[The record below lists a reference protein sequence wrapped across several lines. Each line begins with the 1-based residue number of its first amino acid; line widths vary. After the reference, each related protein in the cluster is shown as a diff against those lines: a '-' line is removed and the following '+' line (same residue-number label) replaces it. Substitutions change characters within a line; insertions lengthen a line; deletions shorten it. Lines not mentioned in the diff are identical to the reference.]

1 MPDEAKIAAVR
12 AALPATGA
20 GIYLNAGSVG
30 PLPAET
36 ARAMSEVADR
46 ELQVGRASYADYLD
60 TLDRRAEAR
69 AAVAAILSADIDT
82 VALTHSTTDGL
93 NIAATGHDWRPGD
106 RAVTTNRE
114 HVGGVAPLLALA
126 ESRGVEVELVN
137 VGVGADEAAI
147 LAAFD
152 RAIDER
158 TRVVSF
164 SHVLWSTGAVMP
176 VRAIADLAH
185 ERGAFVLVDGA
196 QAPGAIAV
204 DVAALGVDAYALSA
218 QKWLLGPE
226 GMGAL
231 WVSPEWN
238 DRIRPTFAGWFGF
251 DSPGDR
257 PPYRR
262 FADARRH
269 EIGTL
274 HGPSIVGFARSCG
287 WLAMYVGLE
296 WAHSRAAGL
305 AGRFA
310 DALAATPRVELVT
323 PRDRMATL
331 LTSRIE
337 GWPGD
342 RVLEEL
348 GRRTFAIARTVPDSD
363 WVRFSVGFWNTEAEL
378 DRVAATMGELAA
390 HTPET
395 MPARPSLTIV
405 GEGA

>member
-204 DVAALGVDAYALSA
+204 DVGALGVDAYGLSA

-231 WVSPEWN
+231 WVSQPTEMRSTPVSAIAGAVLRFTRPE
-238 DRIRPTFAGWFGF
+238 A
-251 DSPGDR
+251 SPMSR
-257 PPYRR
+257 
-262 FADARRH
+262 
-269 EIGTL
+269 
-274 HGPSIVGFARSCG
+274 PSII
-287 WLAMYVGLE
+287 
-296 WAHSRAAGL
+296 
-305 AGRFA
+305 
-310 DALAATPRVELVT
+310 ATPFCKSPSDILSSRT
-323 PRDRMATL
+323 ASMPTL
-331 LTSRIE
+331 RASSSCASVSTSTSILTR
-337 GWPGD
+337 
-342 RVLEEL
+342 
-348 GRRTFAIARTVPDSD
+348 
-363 WVRFSVGFWNTEAEL
+363 
-378 DRVAATMGELAA
+378 
-390 HTPET
+390 
-395 MPARPSLTIV
+395 
-405 GEGA
+405 